1 MHPHVAHLNSRQA
14 SCMFVLS
21 QFVGNLCGEDQQE
34 IQGYIKNT
42 DKNMSYIFRMT
53 GLAVLYMGKN
63 IFVLH
68 LLIPEFSWQS
78 FLLSTHL
85 HESMNAERLI
95 I

>member
-1 MHPHVAHLNSRQA
+1 MLDNKKTTALLKQF
-14 SCMFVLS
+14 FVQKLFIS
-21 QFVGNLCGEDQQE
+21 YFNGQSPQ
-34 IQGYIKNT
+34 
-42 DKNMSYIFRMT
+42 DKIE
-53 GLAVLYMGKN
+53 YMGKN